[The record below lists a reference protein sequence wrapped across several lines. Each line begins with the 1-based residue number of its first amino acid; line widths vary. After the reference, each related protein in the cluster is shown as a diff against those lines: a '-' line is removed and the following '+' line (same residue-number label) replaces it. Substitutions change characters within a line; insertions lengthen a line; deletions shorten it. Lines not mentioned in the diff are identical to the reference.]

1 RAVVGKV
8 LEAGDEVR
16 KVKKGELVWGLSPLR
31 RSGGLASLVI
41 LSRDHVAAAPTSLAP
56 ELAAALPAAATAA
69 MLVMQSLCDSLPKGS
84 KVLLAHHFRPGVSGS
99 RDLWMVAQCSMSVSD
114 GEATLREAGA
124 TDVLREEPLAAING
138 LHEGSFDVVIDT
150 IGGRRLYD
158 ASRRILHNSGRFIT
172 TVGDELGESD
182 YNTSLRSL
190 RRAFVRKDKKQIAY
204 WRVDADGDSREAVR
218 DTLDKVRDVVD

>member
-1 RAVVGKV
+1 
-8 LEAGDEVR
+8 
-16 KVKKGELVWGLSPLR
+16 
-31 RSGGLASLVI
+31 
-41 LSRDHVAAAPTSLAP
+41 
-56 ELAAALPAAATAA
+56 
-69 MLVMQSLCDSLPKGS
+69 MQSLCDSLPKGS
-84 KVLLAHHFRPGVSGS
+84 KVLVLNAHTGVGYLCLQLAHHYRPGVAGS

-114 GEATLREAGA
+114 GETTLREAGA

-150 IGGRRLYD
+150 MGGRRLYD

-182 YNTSLRSL
+182 YNASLRSL
-190 RRAFVRKDKKQIAY
+190 RRAFVRKDKKQISY

-218 DTLDKVRDVVD
+218 DTLDKVRDVVDAGALKPRVESVLPMSEARRTFDEREAELEGVVVRVREV